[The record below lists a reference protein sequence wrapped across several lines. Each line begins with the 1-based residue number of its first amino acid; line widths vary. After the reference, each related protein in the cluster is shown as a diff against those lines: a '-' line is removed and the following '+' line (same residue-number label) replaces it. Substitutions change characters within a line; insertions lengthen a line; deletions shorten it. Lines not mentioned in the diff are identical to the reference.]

1 MTASRELDIVLFG
14 ATGVTGIHVVEEL
27 HRASEGLRWG
37 IAGRNADK
45 LRYALRAAAK
55 NLDLQDDAL
64 DSVPIIVADVADEAS
79 LLSMARRTRLV
90 LNTVGPYRFYGR
102 PVVKACVD
110 SSTHHIDVSAEP
122 QYMEQM
128 QLEFYEEA
136 RKKGVMILSPCGFA
150 SIPAEMCLSYLR
162 KHFQGELEEVESYM
176 LIRQGCLG
184 MKVNFGTWQS
194 IIHLLAH
201 ASELRDLRRRN
212 REKFLTK
219 PPPQRQTQVT
229 QRKAL
234 FWSDVAKSWCVPY
247 MGCDRSVIIRSEMF
261 RHQLCDS
268 KPVQIQ
274 TYFRVPGLIRGIG
287 LGILAFF
294 FLLFSWFS
302 YGRWLLERFPGVFSA
317 GTVNRGGPS
326 KEQAL
331 GCSFSM
337 TMRGRGWKEKLD
349 ETGDRG
355 QKGKMNHS
363 VTIRLDGPDP
373 AYVTTSMCMVQVAVV
388 VLKEKKKMAVEGGV
402 LSPGVALDGT
412 SYLDRIQKR
421 GFHMAVVSQRD

>member
-1 MTASRELDIVLFG
+1 MSASRELDIVLFG
-14 ATGVTGIHVVEEL
+14 ATGVTGTHVVEEL

-37 IAGRNADK
+37 VAGRNADK
-45 LRYALRAAAK
+45 LRCALRAAAK
-55 NLDLQDDAL
+55 NLGLQDDAL
-64 DSVPIIVADVADEAS
+64 DSVPIILADVADEAS

-110 SSTHHIDVSAEP
+110 SSTHHIDVTAEP

-128 QLEFYEEA
+128 QLEFYDEA
-136 RKKGVMILSPCGFA
+136 RKKGVMVLSPCGFA

-162 KHFQGELEEVESYM
+162 KHFQGELEVVESYL
-176 LIRQGCLG
+176 LIRQGSL
-184 MKVNFGTWQS
+184 
-194 IIHLLAH
+194 
-201 ASELRDLRRRN
+201 
-212 REKFLTK
+212 
-219 PPPQRQTQVT
+219 
-229 QRKAL
+229 
-234 FWSDVAKSWCVPY
+234 
-247 MGCDRSVIIRSEMF
+247 
-261 RHQLCDS
+261 
-268 KPVQIQ
+268 VQIH
-274 TYFRVPGLIRGIG
+274 TYFRLPGLIRGIG

-302 YGRWLLERFPGVFSA
+302 CGRWLLERFPGVFSA

-331 GCSFSM
+331 GCSFSI

-355 QKGKMNHS
+355 HKGKMNHS

-388 VLKEKKKMAVEGGV
+388 VLKEKKNMAVEGGV

-412 SYLDRIQKR
+412 SYLERIQQR
-421 GFHMAVVSQRD
+421 GFHMAVVSQ